1 MSMSGPIGIAKQ
13 RPGLLPLHMLQAAF
27 AEDELAQLVEH
38 QPRLGVAAS
47 LTSIVWRL
55 HLYSLGFAHRSSPSV
70 VAYCY
75 DSVLWPDSGLVQTD
89 DSTRSRCGSGGMHW
103 TQ

>member
-1 MSMSGPIGIAKQ
+1 MSGPIGIAKQ

-27 AEDELAQLVEH
+27 TEDELAQLVED

-47 LTSIVWRL
+47 LTWIVRRL
-55 HLYSLGFAHRSSPSV
+55 YLYSLGFAHRSSLSV
-70 VAYCY
+70 VAYCF
-75 DSVLWPDSGLVQTD
+75 DSILWPDSGLVQTD
-89 DSTRSRCGSGGMHW
+89 DSTRSLWGSGGMHW

>member
-27 AEDELAQLVEH
+27 TEYELAQLVED

-47 LTSIVWRL
+47 FTWIVRQL
-55 HLYSLGFAHRSSPSV
+55 YLYSLGFAHRSSLSV
-70 VAYCY
+70 VAYCF
-75 DSVLWPDSGLVQTD
+75 DSILCSDSGLVRTD
-89 DSTRSRCGSGGMHW
+89 DAIRSLCGSGGMH
-103 TQ
+103 

>member
-1 MSMSGPIGIAKQ
+1 MSMSGPIGTAKQ
-13 RPGLLPLHMLQAAF
+13 RPGLLPLHMLQAAL
-27 AEDELAQLVEH
+27 AEDKLTQLVED
-38 QPRLGVAAS
+38 QPRSRAATS

-70 VAYCY
+70 VAYCF
-75 DSVLWPDSGLVQTD
+75 DPKLWPDSGLVQTD
-89 DSTRSRCGSGGMHW
+89 DSTRSLCGSGGMHW